1 MIINQEEIV
10 ENKTYQADLCLIGS
24 GPASLTILNYLK
36 KTDLKIIIIP
46 GGKFHFDKNN
56 QKY

>member
-1 MIINQEEIV
+1 MIINLEEID

-46 GGKFHFDKNN
+46 DRIVNVVL
-56 QKY
+56 